1 MVFVPQRNRYPKN
14 RKIITG
20 IILLFLPLNKQK
32 YFTRNMIP
40 VVILPR
46 KTDTIFKKSSN
57 FSSTSFLSGDRN
69 KLKKVALFKN

>member
-1 MVFVPQRNRYPKN
+1 
-14 RKIITG
+14 
-20 IILLFLPLNKQK
+20 
-32 YFTRNMIP
+32 MIP

-69 KLKKVALFKN
+69 KLKKVALFKNKSELKKSYNN